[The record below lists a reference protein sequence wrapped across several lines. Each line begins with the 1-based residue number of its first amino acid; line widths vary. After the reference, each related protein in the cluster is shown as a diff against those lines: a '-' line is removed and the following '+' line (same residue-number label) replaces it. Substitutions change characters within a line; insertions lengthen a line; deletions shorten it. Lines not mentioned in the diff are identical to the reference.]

1 AAVVALWPRPT
12 PPGASWA
19 NVERVENGMTR
30 AEVEAI
36 IGPPGDYRAG
46 PTNYEPAGISRG
58 VIIEA
63 DERLYA
69 WAFDDYF
76 LTARYDASGRLERMM
91 YQVVCSPA
99 EESRAGDFAWQLK
112 RQWRRWFPE

>member
-36 IGPPGDYRAG
+36 IGPPGDYRTG
-46 PTNYEPAGISRG
+46 PTNYEPAGISGG
-58 VIIEA
+58 VIVEA
-63 DERLYA
+63 DERWYA

-76 LTARYDASGRLERMM
+76 LTAQYDASGRLKRMM
-91 YQVVCSPA
+91 YQVVGPPA
-99 EESRAGDFAWQLK
+99 EDGRLRAVVWQI
-112 RQWRRWFPE
+112 EH